1 MGGLYLLLPTLVVI
15 IVSFLVVRVAA
26 IALMMTGMEEQRARF
41 QALSAFTGT
50 GFTTREAE
58 IVINNPRRRRIVT
71 WLMILGNAGIVTV
84 IVSATSSIVTSEGY
98 QIPIAILILIAAI
111 YLFYRLA
118 SNRGLTQNLERFIE
132 NRLLKLRAFQD
143 IRTEDLFLVKE
154 PYGLM
159 RVFAVHDSPLIGK
172 SISKAT
178 PPNSDSL
185 VLATERAR
193 KWTHFPRS
201 NTKIK
206 RGDRLII
213 YGKLDVLKATFERL
227 ESKQGAPSQP

>member
-15 IVSFLVVRVAA
+15 IISFLVVRVAA

-84 IVSATSSIVTSEGY
+84 IVSATSSIVTSKGY
-98 QIPIAILILIAAI
+98 QIPIAIVILIAAV

-118 SNRGLTQNLERFIE
+118 SHKGLTHRLERFIE
-132 NRLLKLRAFQD
+132 DRLLKLRAFQD
-143 IRTEDLFLVKE
+143 IRTEDLFLLKE
-154 PYGLM
+154 PYGIM
-159 RVFAVHDSPLIGK
+159 RFFAVHDSPLIGK
-172 SISKAT
+172 SISKAI

-193 KWTHFPRS
+193 KWTNFPKS

-206 RGDRLII
+206 RGDKLII
-213 YGKLDVLKATFERL
+213 YGKLDALRAAFE
-227 ESKQGAPSQP
+227 KN

>member
-15 IVSFLVVRVAA
+15 VVSFLVVRVAA

-41 QALSAFTGT
+41 QALSAFSGT

-58 IVINNPRRRRIVT
+58 IVINNPRRRSIVT

-84 IVSATSSIVTSEGY
+84 IVSATSSIVTSQGY
-98 QIPIAILILIAAI
+98 QIPIAIVILIAAI

-118 SNRGLTQNLERFIE
+118 SNRGLTQSLERLIE

-154 PYGLM
+154 PYSLL
-159 RVFAVHDSPLIGK
+159 RVFAVQDSPLIGK
-172 SISKAT
+172 SISKAI
-178 PPNSDSL
+178 PKNSDVL
-185 VLATERAR
+185 VLAIEQNR
-193 KWTHFPRS
+193 KWTHFPKPD
-201 NTKIK
+201 TIIK
-206 RGDRLII
+206 NGARLIM
-213 YGKLDVLKATFERL
+213 YGQLDVLKAKFEKSR
-227 ESKQGAPSQP
+227 K

>member
-1 MGGLYLLLPTLVVI
+1 MAGLYLLLPTLVVI

-26 IALMMTGMEEQRARF
+26 TALMMTGMEEQRARF

-84 IVSATSSIVTSEGY
+84 IVSATSSIATSKGY

-118 SNRGLTQNLERFIE
+118 SHRGLTQKLERFIE
-132 NRLLKLRAFQD
+132 NRLLKLSAFQD
-143 IRTEDLFLVKE
+143 TRTEDLFLVKE

-172 SISKAT
+172 SISKAIS
-178 PPNSDSL
+178 PRSDTL
-185 VLATERAR
+185 VLAAERGR
-193 KWTHFPRS
+193 KWTHFPKS
-201 NTKIK
+201 NTVIK
-206 RGDRLII
+206 NGDKLIV
-213 YGKLDVLKATFERL
+213 YGQLDSLKSMFE
-227 ESKQGAPSQP
+227 KA

>member
-15 IVSFLVVRVAA
+15 IVSFLIVRVAA
-26 IALMMTGMEEQRARF
+26 TALMMTGMEEQRARF

-84 IVSATSSIVTSEGY
+84 IVSATSSIVTSKGY
-98 QIPIAILILIAAI
+98 QIPIAIVILIAAV

-118 SNRGLTQNLERFIE
+118 SHQGLTHRLERFIE
-132 NRLLKLRAFQD
+132 DRLLKLRAFQD
-143 IRTEDLFLVKE
+143 IRTEDLFLLKE
-154 PYGLM
+154 PYGIM

-172 SISKAT
+172 SISKAI

-193 KWTHFPRS
+193 KWTNFPKS

-206 RGDRLII
+206 HGDKLII
-213 YGKLDVLKATFERL
+213 YGKLDILRAAFE
-227 ESKQGAPSQP
+227 KG